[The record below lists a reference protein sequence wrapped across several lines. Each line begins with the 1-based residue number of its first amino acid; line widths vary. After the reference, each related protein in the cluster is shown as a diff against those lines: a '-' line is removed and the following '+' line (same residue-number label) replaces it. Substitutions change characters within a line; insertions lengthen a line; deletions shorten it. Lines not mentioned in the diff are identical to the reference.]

1 MLQTLDRRAWIGV
14 SALAVGVLILLI
26 IIFASVRS
34 AGQQFLNLFRVE
46 QAQTVQITQEFLD
59 SLPEPDAALI
69 QWVEEPTGG
78 EPREVS
84 LAEAEEELGFR
95 LARLSAVPDTVQPE
109 PTVKITDEEEA
120 AFTIDLPVARNYIW
134 ALGGDGAILPDN
146 LEGAVFRV
154 TMPPVGLLFYA
165 AKDDPD
171 TGVWL
176 FQTTSPTLA
185 VPGEI
190 DMDAIRAELLELEI
204 LPPELAA
211 QLRAVSDWES
221 TLLLPLVEGMSE
233 EVSVGTATAVRFFED
248 VDEGDPMLVWV
259 ADGRIHVLT
268 TNLPGLDL
276 QALAERVE

>member
-1 MLQTLDRRAWIGV
+1 MTILNRRAWIGA
-14 SALAVGVLILLI
+14 SALAAGVLILLI
-26 IIFASVRS
+26 VIFTSVRN
-34 AGQQFLNLFRVE
+34 AGQEFLNLFRVE
-46 QAQTVQITQEFLD
+46 QAQTVQVTQEFLD

-69 QWVEEPTGG
+69 QWVEEPSDAG

-84 LAEAEEELGFR
+84 LADAEEELGFR
-95 LARLSAVPDTVQPE
+95 LAQLATAPEVLQPE

-134 ALGGDGAILPDN
+134 ALGGDGAILPDT

-154 TMPPVGLLFYA
+154 TMPQVGMLFYA
-165 AKDDPD
+165 AKEDAEM
-171 TGVWL
+171 GVWL

-190 DMDAIRAELLELEI
+190 DMDSIRAELLELEI

-233 EVSVGTATAVRFFED
+233 EVNVGSATAVRFFD
-248 VDEGDPMLVWV
+248 NVDDDDPMLVWV
-259 ADGRIHVLT
+259 AEGRIHVLT
-268 TNLPGLDL
+268 TNMPGLDL
-276 QALAERVE
+276 QALAETIE